1 MPPTTIAETR
11 GSERTSAGGS
21 ARTDESGS
29 VRIDESGSV
38 RNDASAARARTASI
52 YLLHPDNGAAFILT
66 PLF

>member
-29 VRIDESGSV
+29 VQT
-38 RNDASAARARTASI
+38 DASAARARTASI